1 MDGQRRLM
9 ITLAVEATVPPE
21 GLDFNSLVAAFHR
34 FGDLSTARLFEVVLD
49 ALEEELGRRLQAE
62 GPDRYVW
69 NGFHGKAKEW
79 ILPFGRVR
87 HRYHRILDRAR
98 RRHVIP
104 LREALAIP
112 LRKRYSW
119 AVLAGPVSLATEL
132 SFRRAAREGRN
143 LQGVGPSKSTTY
155 DYFQN
160 LAGSGLD
167 PLRPP
172 EDRTLEVVIADGTKL
187 KRQRR
192 GFSDGQMDLRLVLS
206 EKRDGGSL
214 QVAAFDLEAEW
225 PVLKARLLQAFP
237 DEPVGAL
244 LHDGEESI
252 DVLADPRTR
261 VQRCL
266 VHGPRGLRFA
276 LYQDGLKKKRQDPL
290 LEKFFEARAWR
301 MDAEALIE
309 LTDAGRFRLRGLL
322 DNAKFVCEEM
332 LELLPR
338 GATHARAYLNG
349 FLHNSLSYLRALLN
363 GEPLLP
369 GVTTNQIE
377 NVFSQM
383 DLRLKEIGRRWGLT
397 GATNMIR
404 VLLTKIFRP
413 EFWEEYLASL
423 KGKPGGFVIHANIAS
438 VEWTS

>member
-1 MDGQRRLM
+1 LDKQRRLV
-9 ITLAVEATVPPE
+9 ITLAVEVTVPPQ

-34 FGDLSTARLFEVVLD
+34 FGDLSTARLFEVTLD
-49 ALEEELGRRLQAE
+49 ALEEDLGGRLRAE
-62 GPDRYVW
+62 DPARYVW
-69 NGFHGKAKEW
+69 DGFHGKSKKW
-79 ILPFGRVR
+79 ILPFGHVQ
-87 HRYHRILDRAR
+87 HRYHRILDRTT
-98 RRHVIP
+98 RRHVVP
-104 LREALAIP
+104 LRDALAIP
-112 LRKRYSW
+112 LRKRYGW

-132 SFRRAAREGRN
+132 SFRRAAREGKN

-160 LAGSGLD
+160 LAESGLD
-167 PLRPP
+167 PLQPP

-192 GFSDGQMDLRLVLS
+192 GFGDGQMDLRLVLS

-214 QVAAFDLEAEW
+214 QMAAFDLEAEW
-225 PVLKARLLQAFP
+225 PVLKARLRQAFP

-252 DVLADPRTR
+252 DALADPRTR

-290 LEKFFEARAWR
+290 LEKFLEARAWR
-301 MDAEALIE
+301 MDAEALAE

-332 LELLPR
+332 LELLPQR
-338 GATHARAYLNG
+338 ATHARAYLNG
-349 FLHNSLSYLRALLN
+349 FLHNSLAYIRALLN
-363 GEPLLP
+363 GEPPLP

-377 NVFSQM
+377 NVFSQL

-413 EFWEEYLASL
+413 GFWEEHLASL
-423 KGKPGGFVIHANIAS
+423 KGSPGSFLLNAKIVS
-438 VEWTS
+438 VQWVS

>member
-1 MDGQRRLM
+1 MDGQRRLV

-21 GLDFNSLVAAFHR
+21 GLDFNSLVAAFR
-34 FGDLSTARLFEVVLD
+34 KFGDLSTARLFEVTLD
-49 ALEEELGRRLQAE
+49 AIEEDLGRRLQAE
-62 GPDRYVW
+62 EPDRYVW
-69 NGFHGKAKEW
+69 NGFHGRPKEW

-87 HRYHRILDRAR
+87 HRYHRVLDRAQG
-98 RRHVIP
+98 RHVIP

-112 LRKRYSW
+112 LRKRYGW
-119 AVLAGPVSLATEL
+119 AVLAGPVSLASEL

-160 LAGSGLD
+160 LAESGLD

-192 GFSDGQMDLRLVLS
+192 GCNDGQMDLRVVLS
-206 EKRDGGSL
+206 EKRDGSSL

-225 PVLKARLLQAFP
+225 PVLKVRLQQAFP
-237 DEPVGAL
+237 GESVGAL

-252 DVLADPRTR
+252 DALADPRTR

-266 VHGPRGLRFA
+266 IHGPRGLRFA
-276 LYQDGLKKKRQDPL
+276 LYQDGLKKKQQDPL
-290 LEKFFEARAWR
+290 LDKFFQARAWGV
-301 MDAEALIE
+301 DAEALTE

-332 LELLPR
+332 LELLPL
-338 GATHARAYLNG
+338 GAVHARSYLDG

-363 GEPLLP
+363 GEPPLP

-383 DLRLKEIGRRWGLT
+383 DLRLKQIGRRWGLT

-413 EFWEEYLASL
+413 GFWENHLASL
-423 KGKPGGFVIHANIAS
+423 KGTPGSFLLDAKIVS
-438 VEWTS
+438 VQWVP